1 MDSTNYIVRF
11 TLVMTVVAALLLAGM
26 FYATKPAADKNEVAF
41 NKRAILSAVGTH
53 LEKPLAD
60 MSDQEVLD
68 VFANQ
73 MEQRVVNMNGEVQ
86 EGMLAEKVDLVQ
98 EKKKPEAE
106 RLLPLYIFTAK
117 DGKKYY
123 LLSMRGNGLWDEIW
137 GTLALEGDLKTLAGA
152 SFDHKGET
160 PGLGAE
166 IKDNPTFPAQFI
178 GRKVYTDAGEF
189 VSVVVRKGGA
199 QDEQHEVDAI
209 SGATITSD
217 GVTRMIRKGIQN
229 YQPYLDK
236 LKAEQGGGTSMK

>member
-1 MDSTNYIVRF
+1 MDSTNYILRF
-11 TLVMTVVAALLLAGM
+11 TIVMTIVSSLALAGM

-53 LEKPLAD
+53 LDKPLD
-60 MSDQEVLD
+60 QMNDQEVLD
-68 VFANQ
+68 VFAKQ
-73 MEQRVVNMNGEVQ
+73 MEQLVLNMKGEVQ
-86 EGMLAEKVDLVQ
+86 EGMLAEKVDLAQ
-98 EKKKPEAE
+98 EKKKPEAD

-137 GTLALEGDLKTLAGA
+137 GTLALEEDLNTVAGA

-178 GRKVYTDAGEF
+178 NKRVYTDAGEF
-189 VSVVVRKGGA
+189 VSVIVRKGGA
-199 QDEQHEVDAI
+199 VNKTSEVDAI

-217 GVTRMIRKGIQN
+217 GVTRMIKKGLEN
-229 YQPYLDK
+229 YMPYLDK
-236 LKAEQGGGTSMK
+236 LKAESTSTSMK